1 MSQPKTLVIS
11 DVHLGSPV
19 CRTDSLLKVLSEE
32 KYDKLI
38 INGDL
43 LDNDYFQR
51 YKKKHWKV
59 LELIRKISKK
69 KEVILICGNH
79 DRKSETLSRILGIEF
94 VPQYEI
100 QINGKNFLFL
110 HLDIFDTFI
119 AHYGLL
125 TTIAES
131 IYYFSQKIHKPLA
144 IWLKKSSKTFLEV
157 KDKIKYKALE
167 YIHNTQYDAI
177 FGGHVHYAEEYHC
190 VKTNKSYYNTGS
202 FCDSPSHYIIIDNNG
217 KVILREI

>member
-1 MSQPKTLVIS
+1 M
-11 DVHLGSPV
+11 
-19 CRTDSLLKVLSEE
+19 
-32 KYDKLI
+32 
-38 INGDL
+38 
-43 LDNDYFQR
+43 
-51 YKKKHWKV
+51 
-59 LELIRKISKK
+59 
-69 KEVILICGNH
+69 
-79 DRKSETLSRILGIEF
+79 SRILGIEF

-110 HLDIFDTFI
+110 HLDIFDTLI

>member
-19 CRTDSLLKVLSEE
+19 CRTDSLLKVLTEE

-43 LDNDYFQR
+43 LDNNHFKR

-59 LELIRKISKK
+59 LETIRKISKK

-79 DRKSETLSRILGIEF
+79 DRNSETLSRILGIEF
-94 VPQYEI
+94 VPQYEMK
-100 QINGKNFLFL
+100 INGKHFLFL

-125 TTIAES
+125 TNIAEK
-131 IYYFSQKIHKPLA
+131 IYYFFQKIHKPLA

-157 KDKIKYKALE
+157 KDEIKYKALE

-190 VKTNKSYYNTGS
+190 IKTNKSYYNTGS
-202 FCDSPSHYIIIDNNG
+202 FCDSPSHYILIDNNG

>member
-1 MSQPKTLVIS
+1 MSSPKTLVIS

-19 CRTDSLLKVLSEE
+19 CKTDSLMEVLLDE

-43 LDNDYFQR
+43 LDNGYFQR

-59 LELIRKISKK
+59 LETIRKISKK
-69 KEVILICGNH
+69 KEVILIRGNH
-79 DRKSETLSRILGIEF
+79 DKNSEALAAILGIEF
-94 VPQYEI
+94 VHEYEMLV
-100 QINGKNFLFL
+100 NDKCFLFL

-119 AHYGLL
+119 AHYGIL
-125 TTIAES
+125 TTVAER
-131 IYYFSQKIHKPLA
+131 IYYFFQNINKPLA
-144 IWLKKSSKTFLEV
+144 TWLKRTSKTFLQV
-157 KDKIKYKALE
+157 KDKIKFKALE

-190 VKTNKSYYNTGS
+190 IKTNKSYYNTGS
-202 FCDSPSHYIIIDNNG
+202 FCDSPSHYIIIDGNG
-217 KVILREI
+217 KVILKEI

>member
-1 MSQPKTLVIS
+1 MSQHKTLVIS

-19 CRTDSLLKVLSEE
+19 CRTDAVLKVITEE
-32 KYDKLI
+32 KYDRLI

-43 LDNDYFQR
+43 LDNNHFQR

-59 LELIRKISKK
+59 LETIRKISKK
-69 KEVILICGNH
+69 KEVILIRGNH
-79 DRKSETLSRILGIEF
+79 DRNSETLSRILGIEF
-94 VPQYEI
+94 VPQYEM
-100 QINGKNFLFL
+100 QINDKHFLFL

-119 AHYGLL
+119 AHYGML
-125 TTIAES
+125 TNIAEKM
-131 IYYFSQKIHKPLA
+131 YYFFQKIHKPLA

-190 VKTNKSYYNTGS
+190 IKTNKSYYNTGS
-202 FCDSPSHYIIIDNNG
+202 FCDSPSHYIIITQEGIVKLKD
-217 KVILREI
+217 I

>member
-1 MSQPKTLVIS
+1 MINGKTLVIS

-19 CRTDSLLKVLSEE
+19 CKTDSLIKVLNDQ
-32 KYDKLI
+32 KYDRLI

-43 LDNDYFQR
+43 LDNNYFQR
-51 YKKKHWKV
+51 YKKNHWKV

-79 DRKSETLSRILGIEF
+79 DRNSETLSRILGIEF
-94 VPQYEI
+94 VNQYEME
-100 QINGKNFLFL
+100 INYKHFLFL
-110 HLDIFDTFI
+110 HLDMFDTFI
-119 AHYGLL
+119 SSYGLL
-125 TTIAES
+125 TTIAEK
-131 IYYFSQKIHKPLA
+131 IYYFFQTIHKPLA
-144 IWLKKSSKTFLEV
+144 TWLKRSSKTFLQV

-190 VKTNKSYYNTGS
+190 IKTNKSYYNTGS
-202 FCDSPSHYIIIDNNG
+202 FCDSPSHYIIIDGDGEVNL
-217 KVILREI
+217 KEI

>member
-1 MSQPKTLVIS
+1 MIQGKTLVIS

-19 CRTDSLLKVLSEE
+19 CRTDELLKVLTDE

-43 LDNDYFQR
+43 LDNNYFER

-69 KEVILICGNH
+69 KEVILIRGNH
-79 DRKSETLSRILGIEF
+79 DRNSEALAGILGIEF
-94 VPQYEI
+94 VPQYETE
-100 QINGKNFLFL
+100 INGKRFLFL

-119 AHYGLL
+119 ASYGLL
-125 TTIAES
+125 TTIAEK
-131 IYYFSQKIHKPLA
+131 IYYFFQKIHKPLA
-144 IWLKKSSKTFLEV
+144 IWLKRSSKTFLEV

-167 YIHNTQYDAI
+167 YIHNTEYDAI

-190 VKTNKSYYNTGS
+190 IKTNKSYYNTGS

-217 KVILREI
+217 KVILKEI